1 MKDYHIN
8 IFYSEEDG
16 GYIADVPDLNACSA
30 FGNTPE
36 EALAEVTIAKVA
48 WLEVAQLAGKPI
60 PEPHYRA
67 DMLDFPLRLFL
78 IEESRRVAVAKELT
92 ELVKIRESE
101 LADENKLDKLFDKY
115 LSEIPSSEQPKSRG
129 QERKLYGQWEDNLR
143 QELAEW
149 RDSLEAIGFQSSDP
163 KAVLERARE
172 KLLRLFEVEARKA
185 ALLPEAPLVERR

>member
-60 PEPHYRA
+60 PEPRYRA

-78 IEESRRVAVAKELT
+78 IEESRRAHVAKELT
-92 ELVKIRESE
+92 ELIEIRESE
-101 LADENKLDKLFDKY
+101 LADNDRMTKLFDKY
-115 LSEIPSSEQPKSRG
+115 LSETPALERPKSPR
-129 QERKLYGQWEDNLR
+129 QVRDLYDEWEDRLK

-149 RDSLEAIGFQSSDP
+149 KDDLQAIGFTYPDP
-163 KAVLERARE
+163 KAVLEQARG
-172 KLLRLFEVEARKA
+172 KLLRLFKVEAKKSG
-185 ALLPEAPLVERR
+185 LLPDAPLVERG